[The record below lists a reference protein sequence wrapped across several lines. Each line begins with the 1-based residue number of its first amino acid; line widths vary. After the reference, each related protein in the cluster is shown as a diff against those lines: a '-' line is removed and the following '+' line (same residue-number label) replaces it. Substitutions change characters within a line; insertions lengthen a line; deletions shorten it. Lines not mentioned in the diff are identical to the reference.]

1 MNDPHPD
8 NKVDPTEP
16 GDHESGAREA
26 SLRLSELLA
35 RPLGG
40 VSNPAA
46 SQLERPLP
54 PITPI
59 PATRPPD
66 KPAKPEPI
74 ELRAAKSDDQRN
86 PAHSNLQSPAVQ
98 IPASPVPALV
108 PNSSD
113 DAPPASLRPEP
124 AKPPAVAPAIVVPVT
139 APAEPPSMVAPV
151 EKPVITDSAAPPT
164 KVSMAA
170 AVEKL
175 DKTASAAVP
184 QEINPATARTLA
196 KVRRLMLISNL
207 FVLLAVVGVLG
218 VIGYRVFRG
227 EGSVVPAPLPPAPPV
242 ATAPPIDM
250 ALSLPRGARILQT
263 AVAEG
268 RIVVTLE
275 VEGATEIRTFDVQ
288 TLQPVGRMTFGS
300 VP

>member
-1 MNDPHPD
+1 MPATMNDPHPASTA
-8 NKVDPTEP
+8 DPTEP

-74 ELRAAKSDDQRN
+74 ELRAAKSDDQPN
-86 PAHSNLQSPAVQ
+86 PANSSLQSPTVQ

-108 PNSSD
+108 PNLSD
-113 DAPPASLRPEP
+113 DAPLASPWPESTKSQ
-124 AKPPAVAPAIVVPVT
+124 AAVPAIVVPVA
-139 APAEPPSMVAPV
+139 APADSPSTMVPV
-151 EKPVITDSAAPPT
+151 EKPVTTDLASPPI

-170 AVEKL
+170 
-175 DKTASAAVP
+175 
-184 QEINPATARTLA
+184 
-196 KVRRLMLISNL
+196 
-207 FVLLAVVGVLG
+207 
-218 VIGYRVFRG
+218 
-227 EGSVVPAPLPPAPPV
+227 
-242 ATAPPIDM
+242 
-250 ALSLPRGARILQT
+250 
-263 AVAEG
+263 
-268 RIVVTLE
+268 
-275 VEGATEIRTFDVQ
+275 
-288 TLQPVGRMTFGS
+288 
-300 VP
+300 